1 MVRGPAVEHSVDNT
15 TGDEDFLV
23 GGGLVRVDN
32 GLELGVRRNE
42 VLVRT
47 NLGN

>member
-1 MVRGPAVEHSVDNT
+1 MVGGFAVEHSVGKT
-15 TGDEDFLV
+15 TGDEDLLV
-23 GGGLVRVDN
+23 GGGLVGVDN
-32 GLELGVRRNE
+32 GLKLGVRRNE